1 MVSSLPRSEETPVI
15 LKRKEDETYYS
26 KGFYHEVLDGLDGGP
41 FRDRF
46 FFAQADG
53 PAAKDQ
59 TGTTMKMHG
68 KVVSVDV
75 KANTIIVETE
85 RTADTLGVASG
96 AKIMLGMME
105 LSKEI
110 TLNDIQNG
118 VTVSITWEL
127 IDGKKTA
134 TKIVVNSASDAKWK
148 KGT

>member
-1 MVSSLPRSEETPVI
+1 
-15 LKRKEDETYYS
+15 
-26 KGFYHEVLDGLDGGP
+26 
-41 FRDRF
+41 
-46 FFAQADG
+46 
-53 PAAKDQ
+53 
-59 TGTTMKMHG
+59 MKMHG

-134 TKIVVNSASDAKWK
+134 TKIVVNSDADGKWK
-148 KGT
+148 KGI